1 MVGEKEGILNLMQY
15 LLLLRGGNKKNFFLS
30 KKIFSSSKE
39 CDKLRFHQFKPS
51 RVCKTDKCATCNRQM
66 TGILMVQGLRC
77 TGCRLIFHKDCANFA
92 TKIPCTTPLTSPN
105 PVYKMSE
112 AGRRPWER
120 MSFKSPRLS
129 LASNYHGP
137 LFGAGFTAIPS
148 FNLTKT
154 KQQTDSTAL
163 LIESIDDLREF
174 SVFIFKKQSHLGQQ
188 NKRETVVDA
197 IFKRALR
204 EFHMELIGMEAT
216 LQAKF

>member
-1 MVGEKEGILNLMQY
+1 
-15 LLLLRGGNKKNFFLS
+15 
-30 KKIFSSSKE
+30 
-39 CDKLRFHQFKPS
+39 
-51 RVCKTDKCATCNRQM
+51 M

-129 LASNYHGP
+129 LASTYHGP

-204 EFHMELIGMEAT
+204 EGSTTLKYHDLIRTFEGLLTKICNEEKLTFPTTLGVNAFRGFLNEFMEQRKRRSSSKKSSIIKAI
-216 LQAKF
+216 LQL